1 MSRFVTQRLHVGCS
15 VAPCILTAR
24 SVHSMPEYTVYLYRS
39 GRVWVHRDAPHKPT
53 DPDPPLLMTTV
64 DAPTQVAALGKLLLQ
79 YVDAAKQPYQHI
91 PICIEWCCTLPCD
104 VCAKP

>member
-1 MSRFVTQRLHVGCS
+1 
-15 VAPCILTAR
+15 
-24 SVHSMPEYTVYLYRS
+24 MPEYTVYLYSS

-79 YVDAAKQPYQHI
+79 YVDAAT
-91 PICIEWCCTLPCD
+91 TLPTHTYLYR
-104 VCAKP
+104 VVLYVTL

>member
-1 MSRFVTQRLHVGCS
+1 
-15 VAPCILTAR
+15 
-24 SVHSMPEYTVYLYRS
+24 MPEYTVYLYRS

-79 YVDAAKQPYQHI
+79 YVDAAAQPYQHI
-91 PICIEWCCTLPCD
+91 PICIEWFCTLPCD
-104 VCAKP
+104 VCAKPLSEHTPTPTPMSTDHRFAHTEWT